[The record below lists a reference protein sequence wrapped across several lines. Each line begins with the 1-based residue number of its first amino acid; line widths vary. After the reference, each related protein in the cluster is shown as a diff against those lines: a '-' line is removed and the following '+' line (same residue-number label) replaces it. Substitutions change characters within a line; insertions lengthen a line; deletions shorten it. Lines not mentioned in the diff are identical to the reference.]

1 MEMLMFDINRN
12 INIPIYQQLYENIK
26 QNIINDVMRHDE
38 KLPSKRQLS
47 HYLSVSQTTI
57 EHAYQLLCDEGY
69 IYSKNRSGF
78 YINDIVNLP
87 VTYKTKVPAQT
98 NQDEIS
104 YKYSFKLG
112 AIDKEHFPNDLF
124 RKYAKEAFD
133 EQQVHLLD
141 SGHKQGD
148 LNLRKEIGHYVFHS
162 RGVNCSPQQIIVG
175 SSTEQLLSI
184 ITDMISDS
192 KYMIEDPL
200 YKQVRNLLKRKHVP
214 FEFIP
219 VTQNGID
226 IEQIKKTD
234 YDVVY
239 ITPSHQFPTGVI
251 MDLKRRTQLIKWAS
265 DKSNRFI
272 IEDDYDSEFRYGG
285 RPIPALQSLDN
296 SDSVI
301 YVSTFS
307 KSISPSLRVAYAVL
321 PKNLITLYQKKTNI
335 EGGTVPR
342 HTQYMLS
349 RFMNEGHFERHL
361 NRMRKIYRTKRDHI
375 LKQLRK
381 YPETFAI
388 SGELTGMH
396 FILTVTNGLSIED
409 CISRIKEGDI
419 DIKPLSH
426 YRFKKT
432 DNKPHFVLGFGGIN
446 TEDTEDHI
454 NALISCLTKRKKTSS
469 L

>member
-1 MEMLMFDINRN
+1 MFDINRN

-26 QNIINDVMRHDE
+26 MNIINDVMQHNE

-57 EHAYQLLCDEGY
+57 EHAYQLLLDEGY

-78 YINDIVNLP
+78 YINDIENLP
-87 VTYKTKVPAQT
+87 VTYKSKIS
-98 NQDEIS
+98 DEDYKEEVN

-112 AIDKEHFPNDLF
+112 AIDKEHFPQELF

-133 EQQVHLLD
+133 KQQLCLLD

-148 LNLRKEIGHYVFHS
+148 YNLRKEIKQYIFHS

-184 ITDMISDS
+184 ITDIISES
-192 KYMIEDPL
+192 TYMIEDPL
-200 YKQVRNLLKRKHVP
+200 YKQVRDLLKRKHVP
-214 FEFIP
+214 FDFIP
-219 VTQNGID
+219 VTENGID
-226 IEQIKKTD
+226 IDQIKQLEHE
-234 YDVVY
+234 VVY

-265 DKSNRFI
+265 KKDTRYI
-272 IEDDYDSEFRYGG
+272 IEDDYDSEFRYSG

-296 SDSVI
+296 TDSVI

-307 KSISPSLRVAYAVL
+307 KSISPSIRVAYAVL
-321 PKNLITLYQKKTNI
+321 PKKLLKQYQNKTNI

-349 RFMNEGHFERHL
+349 KFMNEGHFERHL
-361 NRMRKIYRTKRDHI
+361 NRMRKIYRNKRDLI
-375 LKQLRK
+375 IEQLQK
-381 YPETFAI
+381 YPDDFRV

-396 FILTVTNGLSIED
+396 FILTVTNGLSLNECIKRTKRCDIE
-409 CISRIKEGDI
+409 
-419 DIKPLSH
+419 IKPVSH
-426 YRFKKT
+426 YRFKKV
-432 DNKPHFVLGFGGIN
+432 DNDPHFVLGFGGIDSN
-446 TEDTEDHI
+446 DVLNHI
-454 NALISCLTKRKKTSS
+454 NALIKCLKSEK
-469 L
+469 

>member
-1 MEMLMFDINRN
+1 MEMLMFDINKK
-12 INIPIYQQLYENIK
+12 INTPIYIQLYENIK
-26 QNIINDVMRHDE
+26 KNIINDVMRYNE

-87 VTYKTKVPAQT
+87 VTYKSKIPKAHYIEEQKY
-98 NQDEIS
+98 Q
-104 YKYSFKLG
+104 YSFKLG
-112 AIDKEHFPNDLF
+112 AIDKTHFPNDLF

-133 EQQVHLLD
+133 EQQIDLLD

-148 LNLRKEIGHYVFHS
+148 FNLRKEISYYVFHS
-162 RGVNCSPQQIIVG
+162 RGVNCSPDQIVVG

-184 ITDMISDS
+184 ITDIISES

-200 YKQVRNLLKRKHVP
+200 YKQVRDLLKRKHIP
-214 FEFIP
+214 FDFIP

-226 IEQIKKTD
+226 IEQIIKTD
-234 YDVVY
+234 SDVVY

-265 DKSNRFI
+265 EQDNRFI
-272 IEDDYDSEFRYGG
+272 IEDDYDSEFRYSG
-285 RPIPALQSLDN
+285 RPIPALQSLDH

-321 PKNLITLYQKKTNI
+321 PKNLIALYHKKTNI

-342 HTQYMLS
+342 HTQYMLA

-361 NRMRKIYRTKRDHI
+361 NRMRKIYRTKRDII
-375 LKQLRK
+375 LEQLKK
-381 YPETFAI
+381 YPETFSI

-396 FILTVTNGLSIED
+396 FILNVHNGLSLEECIRRIEA
-409 CISRIKEGDI
+409 CNI

-426 YRFKKT
+426 YRFKQT
-432 DNKPHFVLGFGGIN
+432 DEKPHFVLGFGGIN
-446 TEDTEDHI
+446 IEDAKTHI
-454 NALISCLTKRKKTSS
+454 NSLIECLTK
-469 L
+469 

>member
-1 MEMLMFDINRN
+1 MEMLMFNINRN
-12 INIPIYQQLYENIK
+12 ISLPIYQQLYENIK
-26 QNIINDVMRHDE
+26 QNIINDVMRRDE

-47 HYLSVSQTTI
+47 NYLSVSQTTI
-57 EHAYQLLCDEGY
+57 EHAYQLLSDEGY
-69 IYSKNRSGF
+69 IYSKNRSGY

-87 VTYKTKVPAQT
+87 VTYKSKVT
-98 NQDEIS
+98 DETVQDEIS
-104 YKYSFKLG
+104 YQYSFKLG
-112 AIDKEHFPNDLF
+112 AIDKVHFPNDLF

-133 EQQVHLLD
+133 EQQIHLLD

-148 LNLRKEIGHYVFHS
+148 INLRKEIGHYIFHS

-184 ITDMISDS
+184 ITDIISDS

-219 VTQNGID
+219 VSENGID
-226 IEQIKKTD
+226 IEQIKKID

-265 DKSNRFI
+265 EKSNRYI
-272 IEDDYDSEFRYGG
+272 IEDDYDSEFRYSG

-307 KSISPSLRVAYAVL
+307 KSITPSLRVAYAVL
-321 PKNLITLYQKKTNI
+321 PKSLISVYQKKTNI

-342 HTQYMLS
+342 HTQYILS
-349 RFMNEGHFERHL
+349 KFMNEGHFERHL
-361 NRMRKIYRTKRDHI
+361 NRMRKIYRNKRDII
-375 LKQLRK
+375 LEELRQH
-381 YPETFAI
+381 PETFVI
-388 SGELTGMH
+388 SGEMTGMH
-396 FILTVTNGLSIED
+396 FILTVINGLTLEE
-409 CISRIKEGDI
+409 CINKTKDFDI

-426 YRFKKT
+426 YHFKKT
-432 DNKPHFVLGFGGIN
+432 DNTPNFVLGFGGIN
-446 TEDTEDHI
+446 IEDAKDHI
-454 NALISCLTKRKKTSS
+454 NALITCLT
-469 L
+469 